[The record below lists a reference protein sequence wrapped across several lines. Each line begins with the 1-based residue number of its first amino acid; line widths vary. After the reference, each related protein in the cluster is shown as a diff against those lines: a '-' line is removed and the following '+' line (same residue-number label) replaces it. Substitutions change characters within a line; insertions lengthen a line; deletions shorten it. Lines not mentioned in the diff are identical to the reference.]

1 MTSLFS
7 PLTLRGTTF
16 RNRLWVAPLCQ
27 YSVEKRDGVPTDWHL
42 VHLGSFALGGAGL
55 VMTEATSVSPEG
67 RISPQDTGL
76 WNDDQ
81 RDAWARVVSFIRSQ
95 GAVAGIQLAHAG
107 RKASTARQWDHHRGT
122 WSPEDGGWEPVAPSA
137 IAFDGYATPRALDAS
152 ELAGIVADFVASAV
166 RALDSGFQLIE
177 IHAAHGYLVHQ
188 FLSPLSNHR
197 TDEYGGGLENR
208 ARLLVEIV
216 AAIRA
221 AVGTEVPLLVRFSAT
236 DWAEGGWD
244 QEQTAT
250 VAGWARD
257 AGADFFDISTGGL
270 VSGVRIPLTPGYQV
284 PFAEFVHKTAD
295 APVSAV
301 GLITE
306 ARQANDIIE
315 SGQADAVM
323 MGREMMRDPHFAW
336 RAAAELGVELGY
348 YPPQYERA
356 RWSYEKRASVSA
368 GAAKPAVPAPR
379 EPATKDSA

>member
-7 PLTLRGTTF
+7 ALTLRGTTF

-55 VMTEATSVSPEG
+55 VMTEATAVNAVG
-67 RISPQDTGL
+67 RISPQDTGI
-76 WNDDQ
+76 WNDEQ
-81 RDAWARVVSFIRSQ
+81 QAAWSRITSFIRSQ

-122 WSPEDGGWEPVAPSA
+122 WSLEDGGWQSVAPSA
-137 IAFDGYATPRALDAS
+137 IAFAGYDTPRALERT
-152 ELAGIVADFVASAV
+152 ELAGIVADFAASAT
-166 RALDSGFQLIE
+166 RAIDAGFQLLE

-188 FLSPLSNHR
+188 FLSPLSNER
-197 TDEYGGGLENR
+197 TDEYGGSLENR

-221 AVGTEVPLLVRFSAT
+221 AVGTDVPILVRFSAT

-250 VAGWARD
+250 VAGWSRD

-270 VSGVRIPLTPGYQV
+270 IGGVRIPLSPGYQV
-284 PFAEFVHKTAD
+284 PFAEFVHETAE

-306 ARQANDIIE
+306 ARQADEIIT
-315 SGQADAVM
+315 SGKADAVM

-336 RAAAELGVELGY
+336 RAAAELGVELDY
-348 YPPQYERA
+348 YPPQYTRA
-356 RWSYEKRASVSA
+356 RYSL
-368 GAAKPAVPAPR
+368 
-379 EPATKDSA
+379 